1 MVQANAALNRGI
13 YYQNH
18 NDVYVCQYFHS
29 ELTTEINGENVRIH
43 QSQDHM
49 SGSMLNSSNTAGQQ
63 ELNEVTALHENL
75 PNYKKYDFVVH
86 TGSAQAFALHLRI
99 PDWILSEAVIYVNDQ
114 LHGKSADH
122 SAFYTLLRNWR
133 DGDRVS
139 IILPVGIRFI
149 PLPDDEQTGAFRFGP
164 EVLAGICENERILFT
179 QLDDVASELIM
190 ENEREWGSWR
200 YFFKTANQDPGIQLR
215 RIRDIGYEPYQVYF
229 TVKKA

>member
-1 MVQANAALNRGI
+1 M
-13 YYQNH
+13 
-18 NDVYVCQYFHS
+18 
-29 ELTTEINGENVRIH
+29 
-43 QSQDHM
+43 
-49 SGSMLNSSNTAGQQ
+49 
-63 ELNEVTALHENL
+63 
-75 PNYKKYDFVVH
+75 
-86 TGSAQAFALHLRI
+86 
-99 PDWILSEAVIYVNDQ
+99 SEAVIYVNDQ

-122 SAFYTLLRNWR
+122 NAFYSIMRNWK
-133 DGDRVS
+133 DGDRIS

-179 QLDDVASELIM
+179 PSEDVSSEIIM

-229 TVKKA
+229 TVKKLIRLFLKDSA